1 MKTQNCLSPTKENLS
16 PSRHPTKNG
25 DAVSE
30 LLGFIKAAGLKLP
43 SHIEKAIGQQS
54 SSLIKIIPTEQQSKD
69 GEQAKKL
76 KVKLGDTEFEL
87 KKL

>member
-43 SHIEKAIGQQS
+43 SHIEKAIGQ
-54 SSLIKIIPTEQQSKD
+54 
-69 GEQAKKL
+69 
-76 KVKLGDTEFEL
+76 
-87 KKL
+87 